1 MQTTSLS
8 PEIKKQGV
16 EDIGLHLD
24 FDKNQ
29 VQNSVEKY

>member
-8 PEIKKQGV
+8 PEKEQGV

>member
-8 PEIKKQGV
+8 PEKNKESRTLAYI
-16 EDIGLHLD
+16 LT
-24 FDKNQ
+24 DKNL